1 MPDTND
7 LLDDLLLPDEG
18 DTNDGELQFDPEE
31 IREMKE
37 QIANISKE
45 KQGLLKATQS
55 ERQKRQELQGRL
67 DQITTTLNSM
77 LAQREELKAQTQSQK
92 DEATLRRGIPIE
104 YDDDGDGFIP
114 EEGVKKMISPY
125 EEKIAAL
132 EEELQATRQGVS
144 QQQEYNETVASLVSQ
159 KPEYNDAHRVY
170 TKARKWIS
178 DRVADWSAQNGW
190 RGPMNSAQALTHV
203 IDDDFDVEFKEHF
216 PGMDAFTITVAED
229 SPKHF
234 LRMLESTSNALGET
248 APAPRDSRFQR
259 VMSKPSSLGRSA
271 NAKGDASSLSEKV
284 GNLSATDILG
294 FGDAE
299 IDALS
304 NYLREDE
311 QKDGINW

>member
-1 MPDTND
+1 MPERD
-7 LLDDLLLPDEG
+7 LLDDLLLPDDG
-18 DTNDGELQFDPEE
+18 DTDDGDFKFDPED

-77 LAQREELKAQTQSQK
+77 LAQREQLKAQTQSQK

-104 YDDDGDGFIP
+104 YDDDGDGYIP

-132 EEELQATRQGVS
+132 EEELAATKQGVS
-144 QQQEYNETVASLVSQ
+144 QRDEYNETVAHLVSQ
-159 KPEYNDAHRVY
+159 KPEYDDAHRVY
-170 TKARKWIS
+170 KNARKWIS

-203 IDDDFDVEFKEHF
+203 IDDDFDVEFKEQF
-216 PGMDAFTITVAED
+216 PGLDAFTITVAED

-234 LRMLESTSNALGET
+234 LRMLESTSSALNAT
-248 APAPRDSRFQR
+248 APAPRDGRFQR
-259 VMSKPSSLGRSA
+259 VMNKPSSLGRSA
-271 NAKGDASSLSEKV
+271 NAKGDVSSLAEKV

-304 NYLREDE
+304 NYLRDDE
-311 QKDGINW
+311 EKDGIKWN